1 MSLAVVDALT
11 DHMGVARGP
20 ELQQAIDWTIKSEL
34 HAWTSFQNLAKGI
47 APTAGMMIRQKQEL
61 QSRVMQPLEMTNK
74 RSTQRS
80 ATYKWLS
87 SWRRKWAMPSGR
99 FGHRDTPSVEVMRA
113 KVSIGLGLDFEKE
126 IIPSRCRFSPPG
138 PGPEVRRG

>member
-1 MSLAVVDALT
+1 
-11 DHMGVARGP
+11 MGDTGCADLP
-20 ELQQAIDWTIKSEL
+20 IDWTIKLEL

-126 IIPSRCRFSPPG
+126 IIPSRCRF
-138 PGPEVRRG
+138 